1 MSKLTLTCGCGQEML
16 VPESAMGK
24 VGLCPQCGREVTIT
38 RVNTREI
45 ASAPPAPRRPGSGL
59 LNKRHAVRRVNELRE
74 ESSRK
79 FANAV
84 DLYNNKRYAEALAI
98 LDGLMSDFP
107 DNGHVQSAREECLR
121 ALHGLPALPRTYD
134 ERPVAEQTLNADL
147 VRSVILEKLLHGDD
161 ATQLQAADLAARL
174 LGILGNGHAPQLHP
188 GVTPD
193 ALLVR
198 PGASEGKGG
207 LARAVRAAVDDAL
220 RELYLGGAKPVRRK
234 SSEPV
239 PPVAQKPFSRK
250 PVQSSRK
257 DDEIS

>member
-1 MSKLTLTCGCGQEML
+1 MGKLTLTCTCGQEML

-24 VGLCPQCGREVTIT
+24 VGLCPQCGHELLIT
-38 RVNTREI
+38 HANTR
-45 ASAPPAPRRPGSGL
+45 ALDSSPPEPRRPGSGL
-59 LNKRHAVRRVNELRE
+59 LNKRHAVRRANELRE

-79 FANAV
+79 FASAV

-134 ERPVAEQTLNADL
+134 ERPVPEQSLNADL

-161 ATQLQAADLAARL
+161 ATQLQAADLAARV
-174 LGILGNGHAPQLHP
+174 LGILGNGHASPLHK

-193 ALLVR
+193 ALLMR
-198 PGASEGKGG
+198 PGTAVEMDG
-207 LARAVRAAVDDAL
+207 LAGAVRAAVGDAL
-220 RELYLGGAKPVRRK
+220 RDLFLGGTKAVRRK
-234 SSEPV
+234 SPESSSNPT
-239 PPVAQKPFSRK
+239 QKFSPK
-250 PVQSSRK
+250 KAVQSPRR

>member
-24 VGLCPQCGREVTIT
+24 VGLCPQCGREVVIT
-38 RVNTREI
+38 RVNTRAIE
-45 ASAPPAPRRPGSGL
+45 SAPPAPRRPGSGL

-121 ALHGLPALPRTYD
+121 ALHGLLALPRTYD

-174 LGILGNGHAPQLHP
+174 LGILGNGHASQLRQNP
-188 GVTPD
+188 VPD
-193 ALLVR
+193 AMLLR
-198 PGASEGKGG
+198 PSAPDEKDR
-207 LARAVRAAVDDAL
+207 LAQAVRAAVDDAL
-220 RELYLGGAKPVRRK
+220 RDLLRGDAKLGRRK
-234 SSEPV
+234 SAEA
-239 PPVAQKPFSRK
+239 PPVTAQRSFSRK
-250 PVQSSRK
+250 PGHGVRK
-257 DDEIS
+257 SDEIK